1 MKVTFNAK
9 SLTKAL
15 EKSID
20 MIAKKISSDVLK
32 GVRQRSPV
40 RSGLFKRSWSMTGS
54 KNRYKISNSQSYGHA
69 LEHGKSGQAPNG
81 VVGPTLRNI
90 AK

>member
-1 MKVTFNAK
+1 MRVTFNAS

-15 EKSID
+15 EKSIN
-20 MIAKKISSDVLK
+20 MISKKVGEDVLK

-40 RSGLFKRSWSMTGS
+40 RSGLFKRSWRMSGS

-81 VVGPTLRNI
+81 VVGPTIRNI

>member
-1 MKVTFNAK
+1 MKVTFKAN

-15 EKSID
+15 EKSIN
-20 MIAKKISSDVLK
+20 MISKTISEDVLK

-40 RSGLFKRSWSMTGS
+40 RSGLFKRSWRMSGS
-54 KNRYKISNSQSYGHA
+54 KNQYKISNPQPYGHA

-81 VVGPTLRNI
+81 VVGPTLRKI
-90 AK
+90 GK

>member
-1 MKVTFNAK
+1 MRVTFNAS

-15 EKSID
+15 EKSIN
-20 MIAKKISSDVLK
+20 MISKTTSEDVLK

-40 RSGLFKRSWSMTGS
+40 RSGLFKRSWRMSGS

-81 VVGPTLRNI
+81 VVGPTIRNI